1 MVPPGT
7 NLVGH
12 EVGESVDL
20 ILQAL
25 GIILVCCAVIEETLF
40 TACYQYEQKCCGSG
54 MGSSAVEDDRQD
66 LNTGEEIMI

>member
-1 MVPPGT
+1 MVSPGT

-25 GIILVCCAVIEETLF
+25 GVILLCC
-40 TACYQYEQKCCGSG
+40 
-54 MGSSAVEDDRQD
+54 
-66 LNTGEEIMI
+66 N

>member
-12 EVGESVDL
+12 EVGENIDS

-25 GIILVCCAVIEETLF
+25 GVVFLCCVVIKVTLF
-40 TACYQYEQKCCGSG
+40 TACYQFEQQWDGLLSC
-54 MGSSAVEDDRQD
+54 
-66 LNTGEEIMI
+66 